1 VCGSPL
7 FLNNKN
13 MPIISIDL
21 SEERKEINCEI
32 CLEPLVYVPEA
43 KVYVCLTCLSEYDEE
58 EFN

>member
-1 VCGSPL
+1 
-7 FLNNKN
+7 